1 MPALRFESQFK
12 SVKFRSFQTPRL
24 SLAFRSIFRD
34 CAGSLHGAVPPYYMA
49 LIVQKYGGTSVANT
63 DRIKNVA
70 QRVAKYHAN
79 GDKIVVV
86 VSAMSGV
93 TDNLI
98 KLAKDIM
105 PLPNEREMDMLLAT
119 GEQTTI
125 ALTAIAL
132 HSLGIPAVSLTGA
145 QAGIV
150 TDGVHTKAKIQNITP
165 KKAHE
170 LLNQG
175 SVVIVAGFQG
185 ETIEGQITTLGRGG
199 SDLTAIALAAALKAD
214 LCQIYTDVDGVYTAD
229 PRIVKTAKKLEEI
242 SYDEMLE
249 LASLGAKVMQSRS
262 VEFAKKF
269 GVVFEVRSSL
279 NENPGTIV
287 KEETKSMEGVVVR
300 GVSLDKNQA
309 KVTLTGVPDKP
320 GMAARIFKAI
330 GDAAV
335 NVDMIVQ
342 NISHG
347 SGAPATDLSFTVDKP
362 DLLKARKVIDGLKAE
377 IGFSD
382 VIATENIG
390 KLSIVG
396 VGMKSHTGIAGKLF
410 ETLAK
415 EGVNIGMI
423 STSEIKISVVIDLA
437 KGEQAMKAV
446 HAAFIG

>member
-1 MPALRFESQFK
+1 
-12 SVKFRSFQTPRL
+12 
-24 SLAFRSIFRD
+24 
-34 CAGSLHGAVPPYYMA
+34 MA
-49 LIVQKYGGTSVANT
+49 LIVQKYGGTSVGNT

-70 QRVAKYHAN
+70 SRVAKYHAK

-93 TDNLI
+93 TDGLI
-98 KLAKDIM
+98 KLAKEIM
-105 PLPNEREMDMLLAT
+105 PLPDEREMDVLLAT

-132 HSLGIPAVSLTGA
+132 HSIGVPAVSLTGA

-165 KKAHE
+165 KRTHD
-170 LLNQG
+170 LMDDGL
-175 SVVIVAGFQG
+175 VVIVAGFQG
-185 ETIEGQITTLGRGG
+185 QTSEGQITTLGRGG

-229 PRIVKTAKKLEEI
+229 PRIVPAAKKLEEI

-269 GVVFEVRSSL
+269 GVIFEVRSSL

-309 KVTLTGVPDKP
+309 KVTLVGVPDHP
-320 GMAARIFKAI
+320 GVAARIFKAI
-330 GDAAV
+330 GDANV

-347 SGAPATDLSFTVDKP
+347 TGKPATDLSFTVDKP
-362 DLLKARKVIDGLKAE
+362 DLLKAQKVIDGLKKE
-377 IGFSD
+377 IGFD
-382 VIATENIG
+382 QVIATENIG

-396 VGMKSHTGIAGKLF
+396 VGMKSHTGVAGKLF
-410 ETLAK
+410 ETLAR
-415 EGVNIGMI
+415 EGVNIDMI
-423 STSEIKISVVIDLA
+423 STSEIKVSVIVDLA
-437 KGEQAMKAV
+437 KGEHAMKAV
-446 HAAFIG
+446 HKAFLGE

>member
-1 MPALRFESQFK
+1 
-12 SVKFRSFQTPRL
+12 
-24 SLAFRSIFRD
+24 
-34 CAGSLHGAVPPYYMA
+34 MA
-49 LIVQKYGGTSVANT
+49 LIVQKYGGTSVGNT

-70 QRVAKYHAN
+70 ARVAKYHAK

-93 TDNLI
+93 TDGLI
-98 KLAKDIM
+98 KLAKDIA
-105 PLPNEREMDMLLAT
+105 PLPSEREMDMLLAT
-119 GEQTTI
+119 GEQQTS

-132 HSLGIPAVSLTGA
+132 HTIGFPAVSMTGA

-150 TDGVHTKAKIQNITP
+150 TDGVHTKAKIHNITP
-165 KKAHE
+165 QQVHE
-170 LLNQG
+170 HLDAG
-175 SVVIVAGFQG
+175 KVVIVAGFQG
-185 ETIEGQITTLGRGG
+185 ETAAGQITTLGRGG

-214 LCQIYTDVDGVYTAD
+214 LCQIYTDVDGVYTTD
-229 PRIVKTAKKLEEI
+229 PRIVPNAKKLPEI

-300 GVSLDKNQA
+300 GVALDKNQA
-309 KVTLTGVPDKP
+309 KVTLVGVPDKP
-320 GMAARIFKAI
+320 GVAAKIFKAL
-330 GDAAV
+330 GDATV
-335 NVDMIVQ
+335 NVDMIIQ

-347 SGAPATDLSFTVDKP
+347 TGTPATDISFTADKP
-362 DLLKARKVIDGLKAE
+362 DLLKAQKVIESLKKEVGYREVITAE
-377 IGFSD
+377 K
-382 VIATENIG
+382 IG

-396 VGMKSHTGIAGKLF
+396 VGMKSHTGVAGKLF
-410 ETLAK
+410 ETLAN
-415 EGVNIGMI
+415 EGVNIDMI

-437 KGEQAMKAV
+437 KGEQAVKAV

>member
-1 MPALRFESQFK
+1 
-12 SVKFRSFQTPRL
+12 
-24 SLAFRSIFRD
+24 
-34 CAGSLHGAVPPYYMA
+34 MA
-49 LIVQKYGGTSVANT
+49 LIVQKYGGTSVGNPE
-63 DRIKNVA
+63 RIKNVA
-70 QRVAKYHAN
+70 ARVTKYRQQ
-79 GDKIVVV
+79 GDQVVVV

-98 KLAKDIM
+98 KLAKAIM
-105 PLPNEREMDMLLAT
+105 PLPSEREMDMLLAT

-125 ALTAIAL
+125 ALTAMAL
-132 HSLGIPAVSLTGA
+132 HALNIDAVSLTGA

-165 KKAHE
+165 KQVHA
-170 LLNQG
+170 LLDSG
-175 SVVIVAGFQG
+175 KVVIVAGFQG
-185 ETIEGQITTLGRGG
+185 QTAEGQITTLGRGG

-229 PRIVKTAKKLEEI
+229 PRIVPGARKLNEI

-279 NENPGTIV
+279 NDNPGTIV
-287 KEETKSMEGVVVR
+287 KEETESMEDVVIR

-309 KVTLTGVPDKP
+309 KVTIVGVPDKP
-320 GMAARIFKAI
+320 GVAARIFKGLA
-330 GDAAV
+330 DAAI

-342 NISHG
+342 NVSRNTE
-347 SGAPATDLSFTVDKP
+347 SPSTDLSFTVDKP
-362 DLLKARKVIDGLKAE
+362 DLAKASRVIETLKAE
-377 IGFSD
+377 IAFREANTD
-382 VIATENIG
+382 ENIA

-396 VGMKSHTGIAGKLF
+396 VGMRSHSGVAAKVF
-410 ETLAK
+410 ETLAT
-415 EGVNIGMI
+415 ESVNIEMI
-423 STSEIKISVVIDLA
+423 STSEIKISVIIALA

-446 HAAFIG
+446 HQVFIG